1 MEASSDLGS
10 LESPFTR
17 DEIEAL
23 IKGLPN
29 NKSPGPDGFNNEFFK
44 ASWNTIKEDV
54 FYLCDQFHSN
64 NCCLQS
70 INSSNITLVPKVE
83 DAKSIND
90 FRPISLL
97 NTTIKVLTKLMANR
111 LQLKII
117 SLIHRNQYGFIRSR
131 TIQDCLAWAFE
142 YIHLCHKSKKR

>member
-1 MEASSDLGS
+1 LEASSDLDS

-70 INSSNITLVPKVE
+70 INSSTITLVPKVA

-90 FRPISLL
+90 FRPISLV

-111 LQLKII
+111 L
-117 SLIHRNQYGFIRSR
+117 
-131 TIQDCLAWAFE
+131 
-142 YIHLCHKSKKR
+142 